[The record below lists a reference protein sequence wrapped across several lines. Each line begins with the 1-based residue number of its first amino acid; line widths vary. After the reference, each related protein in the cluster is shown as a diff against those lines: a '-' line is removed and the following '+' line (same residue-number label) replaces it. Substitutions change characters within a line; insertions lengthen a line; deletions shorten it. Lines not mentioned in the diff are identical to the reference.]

1 MKQREGALE
10 GGEEV
15 TKGKGAI
22 RQRRGKGLFLFW
34 VLLFIAFLWS
44 GGALSAETTGKTP
57 GPSQAQ
63 VTFLQGKA
71 EVLSKGQAAW
81 ALLTVGSVLSIED
94 EVRTGEKARIEIQL
108 PDRSIIRF
116 DQQTS
121 FKMKTLFFDAQDGS
135 RDVKVEI
142 GSGKTW
148 ANVRKVFG
156 SKKTFEVAS
165 ANAVAGVRDTVWR
178 MNVASDHSTLIRV
191 YEGSVEVYNPFVRP
205 DYKPEEGGFKAP
217 REVQGPKEV
226 PRPYE
231 EVSNEQWEQI
241 VLTQMMQIVIPATGK
256 PGEPEAFS
264 AEDDQREEWVR
275 WNQERDKE
283 VR

>member
-1 MKQREGALE
+1 MAN
-10 GGEEV
+10 
-15 TKGKGAI
+15 GKGAVQPW
-22 RQRRGKGLFLFW
+22 RAKGSLLFW
-34 VLLFIAFLWS
+34 VLMFMPFLWS
-44 GGALSAETTGKTP
+44 GEALSAGASGKTI
-57 GPSQAQ
+57 GPNQAQ
-63 VTFLQGKA
+63 VTFLRGKA
-71 EVLSKGQAAW
+71 EVLSKGQTAW
-81 ALLTVGSVLSIED
+81 TLLTVGSVLSSDD

-108 PDRSIIRF
+108 PDRSILRF
-116 DQQTS
+116 DQQTT
-121 FKMKTLFFDAQDGS
+121 FKMKAVLFDTQEGS
-135 RDVKVEI
+135 RDVKVEMAA
-142 GSGKTW
+142 GKTW

-165 ANAVAGVRDTVWR
+165 ANAVAGVRDTIWR
-178 MNVASDHSTLIRV
+178 MDVGSDRSTLIRV

-231 EVSNEQWEQI
+231 EVSKEQWEQI
-241 VLTQMMQIVIPATGK
+241 VLTQMMQIVIPPTGR
-256 PGEPEAFS
+256 PGEPVAFS

-283 VR
+283 VKS

>member
-1 MKQREGALE
+1 MAN
-10 GGEEV
+10 
-15 TKGKGAI
+15 GKGAVQ
-22 RQRRGKGLFLFW
+22 QRREKGLFLFW
-34 VLLFIAFLWS
+34 VLLAIAFFWS
-44 GGALSAETTGKTP
+44 AGALSAQTAGKTA
-57 GPSQAQ
+57 GPKQAQ
-63 VTFLQGKA
+63 VTFMQGKA
-71 EVLSKGQAAW
+71 EVLAKGQTAW
-81 ALLTVGSVLSIED
+81 ALLTVGSVLSIDD

-108 PDRSIIRF
+108 PDRSILRF
-116 DQQTS
+116 DQQTA
-121 FKMKTLFFDAQDGS
+121 FKMKTLLFDAGEGS
-135 RDVKVEI
+135 RDVKVEM

-165 ANAVAGVRDTVWR
+165 ANAVAGVRDTIWR
-178 MNVASDHSTLIRV
+178 MNVGPDRSTLIRV

-205 DYKPEEGGFKAP
+205 DYKPEEGGFKVP

-231 EVSNEQWEQI
+231 EVSKEQWEQI
-241 VLTQMMQIVIPATGK
+241 VLTQMMQIVIPSTGR
-256 PGEPEAFS
+256 PGEPVAFS
-264 AEDDQREEWVR
+264 AEEDQREEWVR